1 MTHHHL
7 TESDREALSQR
18 IPLPQLLSLAGQG
31 PRLTVDQLEH
41 AGSLELALKRQ
52 ALTRIKAGELCMVP
66 CRGPAVEHQAVP
78 SLDLRA
84 FWSRHGEGGA

>member
-1 MTHHHL
+1 MTHHNL
-7 TESDREALSQR
+7 TDSDREALSQR

-41 AGSLELALKRQ
+41 AGTLELALKRQ

-66 CRGPAVEHQAVP
+66 CRGQAVEHQAVLR
-78 SLDLRA
+78 LDLRA
-84 FWSRHGEGGA
+84 FWDRHGEGAA

>member
-1 MTHHHL
+1 MTHHNL
-7 TESDREALSQR
+7 TDSDREALSQR

-41 AGSLELALKRQ
+41 AGTLELTLKRQ

-66 CRGPAVEHQAVP
+66 CRGQAVEHQAVLR
-78 SLDLRA
+78 LDLRA
-84 FWSRHGEGGA
+84 FWDRHGEGAA